1 MEEQDINQ
9 VQPPKDFEDIIK
21 RVQAKQKLNRF
32 GAVKHIW
39 DRVCGPS
46 TQQPPR
52 SIDEMVDIQQKIK
65 GVSTGS
71 MGRTFED
78 FTAGALNAL
87 QMRNITRALG
97 DGGGKSSMDDKFD
110 KVMLMRMMSPQNDG
124 MQIMLA
130 MLPLMMGGNRDQS
143 LEKLISEVKAMAEK
157 TEAQW
162 KDMFEDSQNRLWQ
175 REVMDDQATRDE
187 TMQAFITELSKS
199 NERVV
204 QTLGAQLENLRPQD
218 TNAQVKGA
226 LEVLGSYNS
235 FLSESRKALEG
246 FGMTPGQ
253 ASQATTEA
261 TETTAKNYLMTNLG
275 NFLGGL
281 GNTLLGGGG
290 PPLPPGYGYGPPA
303 QQPFYFGQPG
313 SPTPPPSFG
322 YEQAPGAPAAQQPPQ
337 QPLQQPPQQQ
347 PQQPPQQ
354 QPQQQYLPE
363 YQYPPQPPPAAPA
376 QPAAPITE
384 TVPPGGG
391 PGNGGPPP
399 PTYGLPTRRQPTGPP
414 QE

>member
-1 MEEQDINQ
+1 MTRVILGCDEMEEQDM
-9 VQPPKDFEDIIK
+9 VKPPKDFEEIIK
-21 RVQAKQKLNRF
+21 RVQATEKTNRY

-39 DRVCGPS
+39 DRVCRTS
-46 TQQPPR
+46 TQQPTR
-52 SIDEMVDIQQKIK
+52 SIDDMVDIQQKIK
-65 GVSTGS
+65 GVSSGP

-87 QMRNITRALG
+87 QMRNITQALG
-97 DGGGKSSMDDKFD
+97 DGGGGKSSMDDKFD
-110 KVMLMRMMSPQNDG
+110 KVMLMRMMSPQNEG
-124 MQIMLA
+124 MTIMLA
-130 MLPLMMGGNRDQS
+130 MLPLLMGGNRDQG
-143 LEKLISEVKAMAEK
+143 LEKVITEVKSMVEK
-157 TEAQW
+157 TENQW
-162 KDMFEDSQNRLWQ
+162 KDLFNDSQERLWQ
-175 REVMDDQATRDE
+175 REVMDDQASRDV

-204 QTLGAQLENLRPQD
+204 QTLGAQLENLRPAD

-235 FLSESRKALEG
+235 FLMESRKALEG

-253 ASQATTEA
+253 AAQATTEA

-290 PPLPPGYGYGPPA
+290 PPLPPGYGYAPQT
-303 QQPFYFGQPG
+303 QQPFYFG
-313 SPTPPPSFG
+313 
-322 YEQAPGAPAAQQPPQ
+322 APAAPVPQPSYPYGQ
-337 QPLQQPPQQQ
+337 DAAPAPPAPQQQ
-347 PQQPPQQ
+347 PGPAPPAA
-354 QPQQQYLPE
+354 QQQYLPE

-376 QPAAPITE
+376 QPAPPMTE
-384 TVPPGGG
+384 TTPPGGG

-399 PTYGLPTRRQPTGPP
+399 PTYGLPPRRQPTDPP